1 LDPFGGEVY
10 LVLFKISR
18 DWQLQSSAM
27 GELSFSGTICGI
39 MAFQLNNILNY
50 SLLLATVNSLSKRQN
65 KRTPFRDF
73 STTSV

>member
-18 DWQLQSSAM
+18 DWHLQSSAM
-27 GELSFSGTICGI
+27 GELSFPGTIRGI
-39 MAFQLNNILNY
+39 RAFQLNNILNY

-65 KRTPFRDF
+65 KKNIL
-73 STTSV
+73 